1 MVPGRRQD
9 ILSRVSRR
17 IAEFDRAKSAV
28 MRNPRPIVSF
38 TFDDIPDSALEN
50 GARALSRHGV
60 RGTFYV
66 AGGICGT
73 EAFGWRFA
81 AAESLKRLVDEGH
94 EIGCHT
100 FSHPDVQT
108 LDRAALARELEANRA
123 FFARLHGRIRL
134 DNFAYPY
141 GSVGLRQK
149 RAVQERFLSCRS
161 VREGINAGR
170 VDLGFLKAVRLYDG
184 MLTPRAVDALVAKTV
199 RRDGWLVFYTHD
211 VADPPSD
218 QGTSTGLLDHAIRS
232 AKRLGCE
239 VLSVREALGR
249 IGIAAGAPAPER
261 ATA

>member
-1 MVPGRRQD
+1 MVPGRQQD

-17 IAEFDRAKSAV
+17 IAELDRAKIAA

-38 TFDDIPDSALEN
+38 TFDDIPDSALDN
-50 GARALSRHGV
+50 GARVLARHGV

-73 EAFGWRFA
+73 QAFGWRFA
-81 AAESLKRLVDEGH
+81 DAESLGRLVDGGH

-108 LDRAALARELEANRA
+108 LSRDALAREFEENRA
-123 FFARLHGRIRL
+123 FFARLDGRVRL

-149 RAVQERFLSCRS
+149 RAVQRRFRSCRS

-170 VDLGFLKAVRLYDG
+170 VDLGFVKAVRLYDATITREG
-184 MLTPRAVDALVAKTV
+184 VDALVAETV
-199 RRDGWLVFYTHD
+199 RLNGWLVFYSHD
-211 VADPPSD
+211 VADPPTQ
-218 QGTSTGLLDHAIRS
+218 QGSSTGLLDHAVRS
-232 AKRLGCE
+232 AKRAGCE
-239 VLSVREALGR
+239 VLAMRDALAR
-249 IGIAAGAPAPER
+249 IGVAG
-261 ATA
+261 

>member
-17 IAEFDRAKSAV
+17 IAELDRAKSAA

-50 GARALSRHGV
+50 GARLLTHHGV
-60 RGTFYV
+60 HGTFYV

-81 AAESLKRLVDEGH
+81 EAKELKRLVDDGH

-108 LDRAALARELEANRA
+108 LDRTALAHELDANRA
-123 FFARLHGRIRL
+123 FLGKLDGRIRL

-170 VDLGFLKAVRLYDG
+170 VDLGFVKAVRLYDG
-184 MLTPRAVDALVAKTV
+184 LVGPRAVDALVAETV
-199 RRDGWLVFYTHD
+199 RRKGWLVFYTHD
-211 VADPPSD
+211 VAEPPSA
-218 QGTSTGLLDHAIRS
+218 QGTSPGLLDHAVRS
-232 AKRLGCE
+232 AKRMGCE
-239 VLSVREALGR
+239 VLSMREAIAR
-249 IGIAAGAPAPER
+249 IGVAAGAPVPER
-261 ATA
+261 AAA